1 MATQKSWV
9 QRCLTPKVDLP
20 GRLVLGVSG
29 LCWLLVLGLWA
40 VLSYGGVVP
49 SMFLPTPG
57 DVVAAGVRLAADGT
71 LSKHVLA
78 SLEVVLIGFVVSSL
92 VAVPLGLLMGSFR

>member
-29 LCWLLVLGLWA
+29 LCWLLVLGLTLA
-40 VLSYGGVVP
+40 S
-49 SMFLPTPG
+49 
-57 DVVAAGVRLAADGT
+57 AGSLAADDSAPSATDEG
-71 LSKHVLA
+71 A
-78 SLEVVLIGFVVSSL
+78 AL
-92 VAVPLGLLMGSFR
+92 VARLKALRPDSLPSTIRLATQPTSSRRMIS